1 MKKIVALL
9 LSALMVIGLAAC
21 SGSEPAET
29 QAAATQAA
37 TTAAAV
43 ATAAP
48 TEAAKAADPV
58 VIKVAMSYSETDTT
72 AMHMV
77 EYYNKVMEAT
87 NGAIQFEYH
96 YNGELGSLTDYVEMI
111 QQGAPLITNGSTGYF
126 KDYIPDL
133 GIVNGPYLYNN
144 WRQIISIQDT
154 DWFKEQQEKLAKDG
168 DIHIVTLFYTG
179 DRHVASTKKIEKPE
193 DLKGLKVRVPGDPI
207 YDALWGS
214 FGASPVQLP
223 FTEVYTG
230 LQQGI
235 IDAAEAPLST
245 LYSFSLQEVAPY
257 LTLSRHI
264 SCADTVFMN
273 ETVWQTIPAEYQQ
286 VFTDIMKEMVMTY
299 GEKSEAEEAEWVEK
313 FKAAGVEVIDVDT
326 EAFKG
331 IAQNAYGQL
340 DFSDGLYEKIQGMLK

>member
-1 MKKIVALL
+1 MKKLVAIM
-9 LSALMVIGLAAC
+9 LSALMVVSLAAC
-21 SGSEPAET
+21 SGNKAATET
-29 QAAATQAA
+29 TAAAQTEAA
-37 TTAAAV
+37 TTAAAK
-43 ATAAP
+43 
-48 TEAAKAADPV
+48 TEAAAPASDPV

-77 EYYNKVMEAT
+77 EYYDKVTAAT

-126 KDYIPDL
+126 KDYVPDL
-133 GIVNGPYLYNN
+133 GIINGPYLYKN

-154 DWFKEQQEKLAKDG
+154 DWFKEQQAKLAKDG
-168 DIHIVTLFYTG
+168 DIRIVTLFYTG
-179 DRHVASTKKIEKPE
+179 DRHVASTKRIEKPE

-207 YDALWGS
+207 YDALWSS

-223 FTEVYTG
+223 FTEVYQG

-257 LTLSRHI
+257 LTLTRHI
-264 SCADTVFMN
+264 SCADTIFMN
-273 ETVWQTIPAEYQQ
+273 ETVWQTISEENQKI
-286 VFTDIMKEMVMTY
+286 FTEIMQEMVMAF
-299 GEKSEAEEAEWVEK
+299 GEKSEAQEAEWVEK
-313 FKAAGVEVIDVDT
+313 FKAAGVEVIEVDT
-326 EAFKG
+326 DAFKA
-331 IAQNAYGQL
+331 IAQNAYGKL
-340 DFSDGLYEKIQGMLK
+340 DFTPGLYEKIQEMLK